1 MRIGIVVQARM
12 TSNRL
17 PGKVLRPLAGR
28 PLLQWVF
35 ERAIGT
41 AYAERVIVATSIDP
55 SDDPIATWCRD
66 MGAWCVRGP
75 LDDVA
80 RRFLVAAEAHGLDA
94 MVRLCADSPLIDP
107 ALIERGIE
115 LFQAKRPDLVTNV
128 FPRRTFPPGQSVEV
142 MATESLA
149 AAAARMHHSE
159 QREHVT
165 KCFYDHPDR
174 FRIESFTSG
183 CDFGGL
189 SLVVDTP
196 GDLARLEA
204 LVAGRVRPH
213 WTDGLEQVVE
223 ASR

>member
-12 TSNRL
+12 TSSRL
-17 PGKVLRPLAGR
+17 PGKVLLPLAGR
-28 PLLQWVF
+28 PLLQWVL
-35 ERAIGT
+35 ERAIRA
-41 AYAERVIVATSIDP
+41 AYAERVIVATSSES
-55 SDDPIATWCRD
+55 SDDPIATWCHE
-66 MGAWCVRGP
+66 MGASCIRGP

-80 RRFLVAAEAHGLDA
+80 RRFLVAAETHGLDA

-128 FPRRTFPPGQSVEV
+128 FPRRTFPAGLSVEV

-149 AAAARMHHSE
+149 AAAARMDSPE

-165 KCFYDHPDR
+165 TYFYDHPGR
-174 FRIESFTSG
+174 FRIESFASG
-183 CDFGGL
+183 RDFGGL

-204 LVAGRVRPH
+204 LLGGRDH
-213 WTDGLEQVVE
+213 WSEGLEPLVE